1 MSIFATSPRETKPG
15 LNHGLNQTS
24 PCLMVKLCQATMFGW
39 LNFMVK
45 PLLLAYL
52 DQSCWT
58 NSCPIHVSRIACPF
72 KSTLMVSHG
81 TITTRRWTWR
91 AKKLVKIDHRTI
103 GGFEHGLALSAGSWH
118 RHGELI
124 NTNPLV
130 NRFYVHLAPP
140 WFISVFCQMAPI
152 INYFA

>member
-1 MSIFATSPRETKPG
+1 
-15 LNHGLNQTS
+15 
-24 PCLMVKLCQATMFGW
+24 MVKLCQATIFGW
-39 LNFMVK
+39 LNHYCW
-45 PLLLAYL
+45 LNL

-58 NSCPIHVSRIACPF
+58 ESCPIHVLRIACPF

-103 GGFEHGLALSAGSWH
+103 GGFEHGLALSAGLDNLFLHGGALICEDHQHTSWKFAMASQE
-118 RHGELI
+118 ELI
-124 NTNPLV
+124 FKSIGESFLCATCTSMV
-130 NRFYVHLAPP
+130 HQFFY
-140 WFISVFCQMAPI
+140 QMAPI